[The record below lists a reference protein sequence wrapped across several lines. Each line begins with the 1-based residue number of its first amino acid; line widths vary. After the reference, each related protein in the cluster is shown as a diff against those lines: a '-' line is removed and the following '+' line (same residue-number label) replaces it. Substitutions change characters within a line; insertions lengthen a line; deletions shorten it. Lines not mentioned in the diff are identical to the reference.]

1 MSFFVSDS
9 LKDIISEKDLEADS
23 PIKIVEGKEVLTISF
38 YNDNTESFECG
49 LGSISFSELL
59 DEISIVTDTE
69 GLANIFKSDNEK
81 VDYSI
86 ILNGN
91 QYMQSSGT
99 LYLDK
104 LEVNKEDNYVT
115 CKIDIFKR
123 GY

>member
-23 PIKIVEGKEVLTISF
+23 PIKIIEEKEMLTISF
-38 YNDNTESFECG
+38 YNDNTESFECA
-49 LGSISFSELL
+49 LESISFSELL
-59 DEISIVTDTE
+59 DEMCIVTDTE

-86 ILNGN
+86 ILNGK

-99 LYLDK
+99 FYLDK
-104 LEVNKEDNYVT
+104 LEVNKEDNCVM

-123 GY
+123 G

>member
-9 LKDIISEKDLEADS
+9 LKGIITEKDLEADS
-23 PIKIVEGKEVLTISF
+23 PIKIVESKNNLTILFVDEANDSF
-38 YNDNTESFECG
+38 DCELST
-49 LGSISFSELL
+49 ISFSELL
-59 DEISIVTDTE
+59 DEMTIVTDTE
-69 GLANIFKSDNEK
+69 GLANIFNSDNK
-81 VDYSI
+81 KIDYSI
-86 ILNGN
+86 ILNEN